1 MRGDVKRRDERAR
14 KPDERRR
21 KKKRKKTKKK
31 KKEKK
36 RGKRSKN
43 RNLERGETPTC
54 GNKQTRGAFV
64 PRPVKY
70 RRRIRIINDGRA
82 LACG

>member
-14 KPDERRR
+14 KPDEGRR
-21 KKKRKKTKKK
+21 KNKRKKTKKK
-31 KKEKK
+31 KREKK
-36 RGKRSKN
+36 SKN

>member
-31 KKEKK
+31 KRKK